1 MERIKNLLLH
11 WTKRKILIVLAVL
24 FVGVGFYSVAY
35 YIFYGGTAGVQ
46 SHKAS
51 VNSRNRQNAK
61 NNSIKNFLGTPS
73 AEKIYIDFTSKYSG
87 DMSYDKLKKMYGA
100 NEASLINAGYNWSP
114 DLTPSQI
121 ASLKYNAEIY
131 RMENGIDDGLHYL
144 VGNSLA
150 PVANIYVGVGKD
162 ASIDYSHNR
171 ISDYYGTNIYALKD
185 PSSNN
190 AYWDDQGDFT
200 VTALLSPNGK
210 EVLTFIQFTSDTP
223 KDKANQDIQDF
234 FKKKIK
240 VGNATVKTTQTS
252 LEALYKANGGSK
264 AYQNGKN
271 VMADSVYVFDAV
283 IPQQK
288 TNSDY
293 KISGRPIAQF
303 TDVKEMKF

>member
-35 YIFYGGTAGVQ
+35 YIFYGGIAGVQ

-73 AEKIYIDFTSKYSG
+73 AEQIYIDFTSKYSG